1 MQKTEHIKRA
11 VDAAIKTLV
20 VPVPVP
26 VATPT
31 ITAPSLPKLK
41 ALSTR
46 KLAFD
51 AVQWALKH
59 ANGDEPEPT
68 ITEGKKV
75 PEQVITTFF
84 RTNPR
89 PEDANVHELAGA
101 YGTDPHTLEEQVY
114 GLFGDKLKTSA
125 TKVAEPPPPEGVNV
139 KDWDRILQQSPKTK
153 LRTIPGGKADG
164 KPVGKYDKEQLGK
177 GMKVEREHTKDPRR
191 AEEISTD
198 HLEEFPT
205 YYTALDEMEKRL
217 SEGKTAG
224 YRLGVR
230 NAIRLV
236 ANMY

>member
-46 KLAFD
+46 KLG
-51 AVQWALKH
+51 AV
-59 ANGDEPEPT
+59 
-68 ITEGKKV
+68 
-75 PEQVITTFF
+75 
-84 RTNPR
+84 
-89 PEDANVHELAGA
+89 
-101 YGTDPHTLEEQVY
+101 
-114 GLFGDKLKTSA
+114 
-125 TKVAEPPPPEGVNV
+125 KVAEPPPPEGVNV
-139 KDWDRILQQSPKTK
+139 KDWDRILQQGPEKT
-153 LRTIPGGKADG
+153 LRTIPGGKAEG
-164 KPVGKYDKEQLGK
+164 KPIGKYDKEQLGK
-177 GMKVEREHTKDPRR
+177 GMKVEREHTGDPLR
-191 AEEISTD
+191 AEEITTD

-205 YYTALDEMEKRL
+205 YYTALEEMEKRL